1 MRISYCIVL
10 AEKKEIKIQSTI
22 PAKCVILF
30 LYYPEVKN
38 PKSNYPNSQTACIF
52 TILGLIYKCLI
63 HLIFLYE
70 IRI

>member
-1 MRISYCIVL
+1 MEYQLFFLVLSWLAGSIMRISYCIVL

-38 PKSNYPNSQTACIF
+38 PKSNYPNSQTASV
-52 TILGLIYKCLI
+52 
-63 HLIFLYE
+63 
-70 IRI
+70 